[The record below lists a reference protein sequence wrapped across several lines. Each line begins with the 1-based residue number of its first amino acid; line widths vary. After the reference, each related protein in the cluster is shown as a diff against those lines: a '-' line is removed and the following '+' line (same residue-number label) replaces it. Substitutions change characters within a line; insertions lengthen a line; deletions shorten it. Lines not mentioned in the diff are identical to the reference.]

1 MLASLPSLTA
11 ISHATKVGRFLGMV
25 MYDNEFKQKKIK
37 FRPRIKLSHNI
48 YINLYVWISVWRE
61 VGGRIVVVVTKK
73 IKQ

>member
-1 MLASLPSLTA
+1 
-11 ISHATKVGRFLGMV
+11 MV

-61 VGGRIVVVVTKK
+61 VGGGGRIVVVVTKK

>member
-1 MLASLPSLTA
+1 
-11 ISHATKVGRFLGMV
+11 MV

-61 VGGRIVVVVTKK
+61 VGGRIVVVDQTVNR
-73 IKQ
+73 

>member
-1 MLASLPSLTA
+1 ML
-11 ISHATKVGRFLGMV
+11 
-25 MYDNEFKQKKIK
+25 MYDNEFKQKKRK

-61 VGGRIVVVVTKK
+61 VGGRIVVVTKK